1 MRRTDSVPLGMLPAG
16 GLERDRGSGGDRKRG
31 RAGHL
36 RDGERRQS
44 QRGKGGR
51 KGRGQPAHLPL
62 DAAPTVPDKEG
73 TMPEVQISATD
84 GSGRFGAYV
93 AMPKA
98 APAGAVVMIQEIFG
112 VNATMRALS
121 DWVADMG
128 FIAISPDLFWRQEP
142 GVQLDPDAGQAQWDK
157 AFALMQGMDQDKA
170 VEDLKATIA
179 HARKIQ
185 GANGK
190 VATMGFCLGG
200 RLAFMTAARTDA
212 DANISYYGVGIE
224 GLLGEAGAIKAP
236 LILHIAAL
244 DKYVPPEAQAKILDG
259 LKGQP
264 HAAVHIY
271 PGVDH
276 AFARMGGHAWDAR
289 AAAIANGRTAE
300 LLAKV
305 LG

>member
-1 MRRTDSVPLGMLPAG
+1 M
-16 GLERDRGSGGDRKRG
+16 
-31 RAGHL
+31 
-36 RDGERRQS
+36 
-44 QRGKGGR
+44 
-51 KGRGQPAHLPL
+51 
-62 DAAPTVPDKEG
+62 
-73 TMPEVQISATD
+73 MPEIEIAAAD
-84 GSGRFGAYV
+84 GSGKFGAYV

-98 APAGAVVMIQEIFG
+98 KPAGAVVMIQEIFG
-112 VNATMRALS
+112 VNAAMRQLS
-121 DWVADMG
+121 DWVAEMG
-128 FIAISPDLFWRQEP
+128 FIAISPDLFWRQEK
-142 GVQLDPDAGQAQWDK
+142 GVRLDPDAGQAQWDK
-157 AFALMQGMDQDKA
+157 AFKLMQGMNQDKA
-170 VEDLKATIA
+170 IEDLKSTIA
-179 HARKIQ
+179 HARKMD

-236 LILHIAAL
+236 LILHIAEK
-244 DKYVPPEAQAKILDG
+244 DKFVPPEAQAKILEG
-259 LKGQP
+259 LKG
-264 HAAVHIY
+264 HAQASVHVY

-289 AAAIANGRTAE
+289 AATIANGRTAE